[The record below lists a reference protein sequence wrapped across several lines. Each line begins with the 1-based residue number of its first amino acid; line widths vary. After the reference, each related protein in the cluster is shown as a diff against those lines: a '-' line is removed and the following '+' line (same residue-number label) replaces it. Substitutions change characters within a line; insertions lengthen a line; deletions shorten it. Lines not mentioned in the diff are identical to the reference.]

1 MLLFKFKI
9 RYLYL
14 LRLAVIYMMKVSN
27 EKFQQLVRQ
36 VLAGIPR
43 KFARQI
49 KNVAVLVED
58 FPPPGQHLLGLYH
71 GVPLNRRGSYYGNVP
86 PDVIV
91 LYKAPIESL
100 CENEE
105 QLRDKIEEVLLHEIG
120 HYFGMDESTLRN
132 IENRKTIKGKKP
144 EIKDNGDLT

>member
-1 MLLFKFKI
+1 
-9 RYLYL
+9 
-14 LRLAVIYMMKVSN
+14 MKVST
-27 EKFQQLVRQ
+27 EKFQQLVRE
-36 VLAGIPR
+36 VLTGIPG
-43 KFARQI
+43 KFSRQI

-105 QLRDKIEEVLLHEIG
+105 QLREKIEEVLLHEIG
-120 HYFGMDESTLRN
+120 HYFGIDELTLRG
-132 IENRKTIKGKKP
+132 IENYKRAKKEKP
-144 EIKDNGDLT
+144 